1 MVEDD
6 LNSPLQVAIHIPA
19 AKGNT
24 MASVLV
30 VDDSPVDRRLVGALL
45 AKTPNIDV
53 LYAADGEEAL
63 SVLSQRRPNL
73 VVTDLIMPNMDG
85 LELVAAI
92 VSKYPLVPVILMTG
106 KGSEEIAVQA
116 LKAGAASYVP
126 KSVVQNLLVETVEN
140 VLSMAQEEQTQAKL
154 SECMT
159 GCYFVIENDA
169 SLISAMVKYVRS
181 FVRRTGLCDET
192 NSIRTC
198 VALEEAL
205 NNAMFHGNLEID
217 STLRE
222 QDRTLYRTL
231 IDERRRAEPYGSRR
245 IHVDIRVTATHGEF
259 VIRDEGR
266 GFDPRQLPDPTDPL
280 NIEKPSG
287 RGLLLMRTF
296 MDDVS
301 FNDRGNEVTLV
312 KRRTAH

>member
-1 MVEDD
+1 M
-6 LNSPLQVAIHIPA
+6 
-19 AKGNT
+19 
-24 MASVLV
+24 
-30 VDDSPVDRRLVGALL
+30 
-45 AKTPNIDV
+45 
-53 LYAADGEEAL
+53 YAADGEEAL
-63 SVLSQRRPNL
+63 SVMSQRCPNL

-85 LELVAAI
+85 LELVAAV

-106 KGSEEIAVQA
+106 KGSEEVAVQA

-126 KSVVQNLLVETVEN
+126 KSTLQNLLVETVEN
-140 VLSMAQEEQTQAKL
+140 VLSMAHEEQTQAKL

-159 GCYFVIENDA
+159 GCYFILENDA
-169 SLISAMVKYVRS
+169 KLISAMIKYVRG

-217 STLRE
+217 SAVRE
-222 QDRTLYRTL
+222 TDRTLYRTL
-231 IDERRRAEPYGSRR
+231 IDERRRMEPYGSRR
-245 IHVDIRVTATHGEF
+245 IHVDIRVTSTHGEF

-296 MDDVS
+296 MDDVL

-312 KRRTAH
+312 KRRAAH

>member
-1 MVEDD
+1 M
-6 LNSPLQVAIHIPA
+6 
-19 AKGNT
+19 

-45 AKTPNIDV
+45 SKAPHIEV

-63 SVLSQRRPNL
+63 GVLQERHPNL

-85 LELVAAI
+85 LELVAA
-92 VSKYPLVPVILMTG
+92 VVNRFPLVPVILMTG
-106 KGSEEIAVQA
+106 KGSEEVAVQA

-126 KSVVQNLLVETVEN
+126 KSVLSSLLVETVEN
-140 VLSMAQEEQTQAKL
+140 VLAMAREEQTEARL
-154 SECMT
+154 NDCMA
-159 GCYFVIENDA
+159 GCYFILENDS
-169 SLISAMVKYVRS
+169 SLISAMIKYVRR

-217 STLRE
+217 SAIRE
-222 QDRTLYRTL
+222 IDRTRYRTM
-231 IDERRRAEPYGSRR
+231 IDERRRMEPYNSRR
-245 IHVDIRVTATHGEF
+245 IHVDIRVTPNQGEF
-259 VIRDEGR
+259 VVRDEGR
-266 GFDPRQLPDPTDPL
+266 GFDPSRLPDPTDPL

-296 MDDVS
+296 MDDVV
-301 FNDRGNEVTLV
+301 FNARGNEVTLV
-312 KRRTAH
+312 KRRIVN